1 MSKSSRG
8 SFDSLTV
15 ERLLEFAG
23 ECRARIRA
31 LSAGRSPDSLL
42 A

>member
-1 MSKSSRG
+1 VKKITSAEISRG

-23 ECRARIRA
+23 ECRARIRP
-31 LSAGRSPDSLL
+31 LSEG
-42 A
+42 